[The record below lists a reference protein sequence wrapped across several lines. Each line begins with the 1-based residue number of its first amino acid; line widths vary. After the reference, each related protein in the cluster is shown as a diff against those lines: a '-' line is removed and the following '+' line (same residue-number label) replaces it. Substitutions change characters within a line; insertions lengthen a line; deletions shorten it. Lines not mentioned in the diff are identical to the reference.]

1 MYRPSY
7 RPPFLFLLTG
17 YVEDFHENLVHG
29 DGIPGCFE
37 KIEASGNTPEKYVPK
52 TSQAHYCQRILN
64 GNKQTYFFQLN
75 TPLSNIRSFL
85 PANVEYGIRLYIQ
98 EPSRFF
104 VTTSS
109 CNPVIKVDSVKIYLK
124 CVLFKEPILNRIER
138 KLLGGPLIY
147 PFAADFVK
155 SYSLENVREKTQ
167 TTGRRTDRP
176 TQERTDDLS

>member
-1 MYRPSY
+1 M
-7 RPPFLFLLTG
+7 
-17 YVEDFHENLVHG
+17 
-29 DGIPGCFE
+29 
-37 KIEASGNTPEKYVPK
+37 
-52 TSQAHYCQRILN
+52 
-64 GNKQTYFFQLN
+64 
-75 TPLSNIRSFL
+75 SNIRSFL

-109 CNPVIKVDSVKIYLK
+109 CLPVIKVDSVKIYLK

-167 TTGRRTDRP
+167 TTSRQTDRP
-176 TQERTDDLS
+176 TQERTDDLYILIHSQGHLETTINIAIRSPFEICYLFLFKV